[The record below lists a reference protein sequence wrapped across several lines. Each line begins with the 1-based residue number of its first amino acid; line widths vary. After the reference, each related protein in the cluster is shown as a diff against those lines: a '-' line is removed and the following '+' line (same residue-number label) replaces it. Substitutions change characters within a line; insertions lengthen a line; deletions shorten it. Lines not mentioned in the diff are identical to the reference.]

1 MSLNRAWGSLFDA
14 GEVRMSFVK
23 NLWGSS
29 KRDSQPRTITKEPPT
44 EKRQQPRFTSQF
56 RSTISG
62 GQGEGQGRTLDL
74 SAGGCMI
81 EADFP
86 VVVGAAFECRIYVP
100 GLDWPLRIDE
110 AQVRWVKANTF
121 GIQFMKLHPDEEA
134 KLKRVIANLNE
145 ELQS

>member
-1 MSLNRAWGSLFDA
+1 M
-14 GEVRMSFVK
+14 
-23 NLWGSS
+23 
-29 KRDSQPRTITKEPPT
+29 

-81 EADFP
+81 ETDLP
-86 VVVGAAFECRIYVP
+86 VVVGASFECRIYVP

-121 GIQFMKLHPDEEA
+121 GIQFVKIQPVEEA
-134 KLKRVIANLNE
+134 KLKQIIGTLNE
-145 ELQS
+145 ELTA

>member
-1 MSLNRAWGSLFDA
+1 
-14 GEVRMSFVK
+14 MSFVK
-23 NLWGSS
+23 NLLDSS
-29 KRDSQPRTITKEPPT
+29 KRHSQPRMTKKEPPK

-74 SAGGCMI
+74 SIGGCMI
-81 EADFP
+81 ETDFP
-86 VVVGAAFECRIYVP
+86 VVEGTSFECRIYVP

-121 GIQFMKLHPDEEA
+121 GIQFMKIQRDEEA
-134 KLKRVIANLNE
+134 KLKQVIASLNK
-145 ELQS
+145 ELQA

>member
-1 MSLNRAWGSLFDA
+1 MPLNRAWGSLFDEE
-14 GEVRMSFVK
+14 GVGMSFVK

-29 KRDSQPRTITKEPPT
+29 MKQAQPTMSKEEPPK

-74 SAGGCMI
+74 SIGGCMI

-110 AQVRWVKANTF
+110 AQVRWVKTNTF
-121 GIQFMKLHPDEEA
+121 GIQFKKIQPDEEA
-134 KLKRVIANLNE
+134 KLKQVIANLNE
-145 ELQS
+145 ELQA

>member
-1 MSLNRAWGSLFDA
+1 
-14 GEVRMSFVK
+14 MSFVK

-29 KRDSQPRTITKEPPT
+29 MKHAQPTMSKEEPPK

-74 SAGGCMI
+74 SIGGCMI
-81 EADFP
+81 ETDFP

-110 AQVRWVKANTF
+110 AQVRWVKTNTF
-121 GIQFMKLHPDEEA
+121 GIQFKKIQPDEEA
-134 KLKRVIANLNE
+134 KLKQVIANLNE
-145 ELQS
+145 ELQA

>member
-1 MSLNRAWGSLFDA
+1 MF
-14 GEVRMSFVK
+14 FTK
-23 NLWGSS
+23 NKQDVS
-29 KRDSQPRTITKEPPT
+29 KRHPQPHTIKEESPS

-62 GQGEGQGRTLDL
+62 GQREGQGRTRDL

-81 EADFP
+81 ETDFP
-86 VVVGAAFECRIYVP
+86 VVVGSSFECRIYVP

-121 GIQFMKLHPDEEA
+121 GIQFMKMKPDEEE
-134 KLKRVIANLNE
+134 KLKQVIASLNE
-145 ELQS
+145 ELKA

>member
-1 MSLNRAWGSLFDA
+1 MAL
-14 GEVRMSFVK
+14 VK
-23 NLWGSS
+23 SQ
-29 KRDSQPRTITKEPPT
+29 RDSGVRHPQPRMIKEEPPM

-74 SAGGCMI
+74 STGGCMI
-81 EADFP
+81 ETDFP
-86 VVVGAAFECRIYVP
+86 VVVGTSFECRIYVP

-121 GIQFMKLHPDEEA
+121 GIQFMKIQRDEEV
-134 KLKRVIANLNE
+134 KLKRVIASLNE
-145 ELQS
+145 ELKA

>member
-1 MSLNRAWGSLFDA
+1 MAL
-14 GEVRMSFVK
+14 VK
-23 NLWGSS
+23 NQRGSG
-29 KRDSQPRTITKEPPT
+29 KRHPKPHTTKTEPPI

-81 EADFP
+81 ETDLP
-86 VVVGAAFECRIYVP
+86 VVVGALFECRIYVP

-110 AQVRWVKANTF
+110 AQVRWVKTNTF
-121 GIQFMKLHPDEEA
+121 GIQFMKIHPDEEA
-134 KLKRVIANLNE
+134 KLKQVIATLDE
-145 ELQS
+145 ELNA